1 MRKKKGFTL
10 VELLVVVSI
19 IAMLM
24 SILIPSLG
32 RARELARRS
41 VCGSQLK
48 QINVGI
54 ASYAMKNNGA
64 MLNIKQM
71 NSSDEEFHP
80 FVAYRINEPINSSN
94 TKFWAYRFGCLYD
107 NRIIEDPKV
116 FYCPSNKNED
126 RQYASYINPGPWGSL
141 PQEYNTTADNQWVRV
156 GYEYF
161 PVAKNFKRS
170 PFTGA
175 PETLATNFDR
185 LDAYLPIATDVL
197 RTKAS
202 MSHMNRG
209 TCGVNAAYPDGSV
222 AFCNNQDT
230 FSDNLRLP
238 PGVGLPGGLWD
249 ADLREKKKT
258 VIYSIYY
265 YRFLAIS
272 DPFHPSLVRSR

>member
-1 MRKKKGFTL
+1 MKKKKGFTL
-10 VELLVVVSI
+10 VELLVVISI

-41 VCGSQLK
+41 VCGNQLR

-54 ASYAMKNNGA
+54 ASYAMRNNGS
-64 MLNIKQM
+64 MLNVTRTDK
-71 NSSDEEFHP
+71 SEEFHP
-80 FVAYRINEPINSSN
+80 FAAYRIEDPINPGD
-94 TKFWAYRFGCLYD
+94 TKLLAYRFGCLYD

-116 FYCPSNKNED
+116 FYCPSNKDAD
-126 RQYASYINPGPWGSL
+126 RQYASYINPEPWGSL
-141 PQEYNTTADNQWVRV
+141 PQEYNTAAGKNQWVRV

-161 PVAKNFKRS
+161 PVERNFKRS

-175 PETLATNFDR
+175 PEALATNFDR

-197 RTKAS
+197 RTKGS

-238 PGVGLPGGLWD
+238 PGVGLPGALWD
-249 ADLREKKKT
+249 ADPSEKKKT

-272 DPFHPSLVRSR
+272 NPFDSSLNRSR